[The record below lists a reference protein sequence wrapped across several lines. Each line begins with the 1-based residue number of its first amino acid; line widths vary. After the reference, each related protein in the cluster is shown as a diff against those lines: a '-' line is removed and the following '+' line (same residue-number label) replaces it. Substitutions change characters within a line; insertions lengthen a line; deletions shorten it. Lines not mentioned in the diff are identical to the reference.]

1 LIPLKIRR
9 DSALFTDRMRRLLP
23 LLLAIA
29 PAAWAHNIVDV
40 GLSIKAPAFAAALSS
55 VTYAINV
62 TDFAY
67 DFALGIV
74 VTDTLPANSQ
84 FVSASGNGWSCS
96 QSNGTVT
103 CSAERL
109 APGTT
114 PIDIV
119 VKMPASGTAHDSVS
133 QQPLGTID
141 PNPKNDSASS
151 DTIIYDPAACTATAP
166 QLLAPGEATELSSG
180 FGDLAWTAV
189 AGASRYR
196 IWTAVEGAAA
206 TVVAETTATNVAAD
220 FEIGLTEWWVEADF
234 GPCPPVVSAHRH
246 FLSDGQPA
254 KLNVTT
260 FLALNAAS
268 IGTDLSGNIYALD
281 TESSTMQQIAPTGAI
296 VTVAGAAGQT
306 GAGDGTIGFSRMNHP
321 RAVAVTAGGYV
332 YIADTDGDIIRQ
344 FFPAGN
350 GVIFGAFLGTIAGG
364 TDGNARFDHPA
375 GIAVALDGSVLV
387 ADTGSRL
394 VRRIAQPGGV
404 VTTVAS
410 GFQSPVG
417 IAVNAAGEIFVGDGT
432 VIQKIA
438 TDGTVSV
445 FASGFNQPAALA
457 FDSLG
462 NLYVA
467 DTGNNAIRRVAPSA
481 LVTTVVEP
489 GVLNTPTG
497 LAFDTGGRLL
507 IADSGNHVIRVAT
520 LAVARRRS
528 AKH

>member
-1 LIPLKIRR
+1 
-9 DSALFTDRMRRLLP
+9 MRRLLP
-23 LLLAIA
+23 LLMAIA
-29 PAAWAHNIVDV
+29 PAAWAHNVVDV
-40 GLSIKAPAFAAALSS
+40 GLSIKAPAFAAASS
-55 VTYAINV
+55 PVTYTINV
-62 TDFAY
+62 TDYAY

-74 VTDTLPANSQ
+74 VTDTLPSNSQ
-84 FVSASGNGWSCS
+84 FVSASGNGWNCMASS
-96 QSNGTVT
+96 GTVS

-119 VKMPASGTAHDSVS
+119 VKMPASGTAHNSVS
-133 QQPLGTID
+133 QQPLGTLD

-166 QLLAPGEATELSSG
+166 QLVAPNEASELASG
-180 FGDLAWTAV
+180 FADLAWTAV
-189 AGASRYR
+189 PGASRYR
-196 IWTAVEGAAA
+196 IWTAVEGAAPS
-206 TVVAETTATNVAAD
+206 VVAETTATHSPAD
-220 FEIGLTEWWVEADF
+220 FEMGLTEWWVEADF

-254 KLNVTT
+254 KLNVAT
-260 FLALNAAS
+260 LLDMNAAS
-268 IGTDLSGNIYALD
+268 LGTDLEGNIYALD
-281 TESSTMQQIAPTGAI
+281 TDSSTIQQIAPNGAI

-306 GAGDGTIGFSRMNHP
+306 GASDGTIGLSRLNHP
-321 RAVAVTAGGYV
+321 RAVAVTPGGYV

-350 GVIFGAFLGTIAGG
+350 GVVFGAFLGTIAGG
-364 TDGNARFDHPA
+364 IQLPGSIDGTDGNARFDHPK
-375 GIAVALDGSVLV
+375 GIAVAPDGSVLV

-394 VRRIAQPGGV
+394 VRRITQPAGV
-404 VTTVAS
+404 VSTVAS
-410 GFQSPVG
+410 GFQSPAG

-432 VIQKIA
+432 VVEKIA

-445 FASGFNQPAALA
+445 FASGFNQPTALA

-467 DTGNNAIRRVAPSA
+467 DTGNNAIRRIAPSA
-481 LVTTVVEP
+481 LVTTVIEP
-489 GVLNTPTG
+489 GVLNAPTG
-497 LAFDTGGRLL
+497 LAFDPAGRLL
-507 IADSGNHVIRVAT
+507 IADSGNHVIRIST
-520 LAVARRRS
+520 PMVARRRS